1 MKNSLVL
8 RTALAAQLLG
18 GIALAQGSGSEVTVL
33 RMTGPRLGV
42 RLAEVDKDVVARL
55 KLKEEKGALITEV
68 VGKSAAEKAGLMK
81 DDVILRFQGES
92 ILTAA
97 QLTRLV
103 RDVPSGRR
111 VDLDVVRA
119 GAPLQASVTLERAAG
134 NGEWS
139 SLEGGIPDLDAF
151 SKRMGETFGM
161 LRNERSRFRES
172 LGSREG
178 RPRAFGFTPG
188 ERGRGSMLV
197 IPAGKGRFGITF
209 TEIEGQLASYFKAPG
224 DTAIL
229 VNSVV
234 RGSAAE
240 KAGVKAGDLV
250 TAVGGVKVA
259 DGSDLQSAI
268 SSLEAG
274 KKTPITVWRDGKSL
288 ELSAVLDDDGPPKAE
303 TPRRRRPV
311 S

>member
-1 MKNSLVL
+1 M
-8 RTALAAQLLG
+8 ALATQLLG
-18 GIALAQGSGSEVTVL
+18 GFVFAQSSGPDVTVL
-33 RMTGPRLGV
+33 RMSGPSLGV
-42 RLAEVDKDVVARL
+42 RLAEVDKDAVARL

-68 VGKSAAEKAGLMK
+68 LEKSAAEKAGLLK
-81 DDVILRFQGES
+81 DDVILKFQGES

-103 RDVPSGRR
+103 GDVPSGRR
-111 VDLDVVRA
+111 VDIDVVRA
-119 GAPLQASVTLERAAG
+119 GALVQASVTIEKANGNAA
-134 NGEWS
+134 WS
-139 SLEGGIPDLDAF
+139 VLEGGIPDLDAF
-151 SKRMGETFGM
+151 NKLLGETFGM
-161 LRNERSRFRES
+161 LRNERSRFRDA
-172 LGSREG
+172 LGRREG
-178 RPRAFGFTPG
+178 RPRTFGFTPE
-188 ERGRGSMLV
+188 ERGRGRMLV
-197 IPAGKGRFGITF
+197 IPASKGRFGISF
-209 TEIEGQLASYFKAPG
+209 TEIEGQLARHFKAPG

-268 SSLEAG
+268 SNLQAG
-274 KKTPITVWRDGKSL
+274 KKTPITVWREGRSL
-288 ELSAVLDDDGPPKAE
+288 ELSAVLDGDGPPKVDA
-303 TPRRRRPV
+303 PRRRQPV